1 MGKGDTKMKYSSIIL
16 DNITQGNEMIKSLL
30 ALCSM
35 SVFIFTGCG
44 SKSDYVLLQS
54 EKNYAENEVAGV
66 ESYEYII
73 LPQDRL
79 KIAIYRNPELTSQ
92 TINGASQLGQD
103 MQDTGVLVDAKG
115 YITLPLI
122 NRVKIAGLTQTQAA
136 NLITQKYKKYLKIPT
151 VYVEVLNK
159 RVYVIGEVKKPGP
172 VKLDREKI
180 TLLEAL
186 AYTGDL
192 TDAAI
197 RDNILILS
205 QNAQN
210 KPYIRSV
217 DLTNFDSLSIKNMM
231 LRPNDIVYVQPDG
244 WKEYKV
250 ASDNF
255 TAPFR
260 TIAEIASPFVQIKYL
275 SD

>member
-1 MGKGDTKMKYSSIIL
+1 MLKNLIIFSL
-16 DNITQGNEMIKSLL
+16 SLL
-30 ALCSM
+30 FVL
-35 SVFIFTGCG
+35 TGCG
-44 SKSDYVLLQS
+44 DKSNYVLLQS
-54 EKNYAENEVAGV
+54 EKNYAENELSAKQ
-66 ESYEYII
+66 SYEYII

-79 KIAIYRNPELTSQ
+79 KIAIYRNPELTSE
-92 TINGASQLGQD
+92 TVSGASQLGQD
-103 MQDTGVLVDAKG
+103 MQDTGVLVDTSG
-115 YITLPLI
+115 YISLPLV
-122 NRVKIAGLTQTQAA
+122 NRIKIAGLTQTQAA
-136 NLITQKYKKYLKIPT
+136 NLITQKYKRYLRIPT

-159 RVYVIGEVKKPGP
+159 RVYVIGEVKNPGP

-186 AYTGDL
+186 AFSGDL
-192 TDAAI
+192 TDAAV

-205 QNAQN
+205 RNNQN

-217 DLTNFDSLSIKNMM
+217 DLTNFDHLSMTNMI
-231 LRPNDIVYVQPDG
+231 LRPNDVVYVQPDG

-275 SD
+275 TD

>member
-1 MGKGDTKMKYSSIIL
+1 MLKKFTFVIL
-16 DNITQGNEMIKSLL
+16 SFLFLL
-30 ALCSM
+30 Q
-35 SVFIFTGCG
+35 GCG
-44 SKSDYVLLQS
+44 NKSNYVLLQS
-54 EKNYAENEVAGV
+54 EQKTTNKELSLKQ
-66 ESYEYII
+66 SYEYII

-79 KIAIYRNPELTSQ
+79 KIAIYRNPELTGETSS
-92 TINGASQLGQD
+92 GSSQLGQD
-103 MQDTGVLVDAKG
+103 MQDSGVLVDTKG
-115 YITLPLI
+115 YISLPLVNHI
-122 NRVKIAGLTQTQAA
+122 KVAGLTQPAAA
-136 NLITQKYKKYLKIPT
+136 NLITQRYKRYLKIPT

-159 RVYVIGEVKKPGP
+159 RVYVIGEVKQPGP
-172 VKLDREKI
+172 VKVDREKL

-186 AYTGDL
+186 AFAGDL

-205 QNAQN
+205 RNSQN

-217 DLTNFDSLSIKNMM
+217 DLTNFDHLSMTNMI
-231 LRPNDIVYVQPDG
+231 LRPNDVVYVQPDG

-255 TAPFR
+255 TAPFK

-275 SD
+275 TD

>member
-1 MGKGDTKMKYSSIIL
+1 MLSKKFMLMIIVPFL
-16 DNITQGNEMIKSLL
+16 
-30 ALCSM
+30 
-35 SVFIFTGCG
+35 FFFHGCG
-44 SKSDYVLLQS
+44 NKSDYVLLQS
-54 EKNYAENEVAGV
+54 EHNSTNHAISVKQ
-66 ESYEYII
+66 SYEYII

-79 KIAIYRNPELTSQ
+79 KIAIYRNPELTGNSV
-92 TINGASQLGQD
+92 GGSSQLGQD
-103 MQDTGVLVDAKG
+103 MQDTGVLVDTKG
-115 YITLPLI
+115 YISLPLV
-122 NRVKIAGLTQTQAA
+122 NRLKVAGLTQTEAA
-136 NLITQKYKKYLKIPT
+136 KLITQRYKRYLKIPT

-159 RVYVIGEVKKPGP
+159 RVYVIGEVKSPGP
-172 VKLDREKI
+172 VKVDREKL

-186 AYTGDL
+186 AFAGDL

-205 QNAQN
+205 RNSHN

-217 DLTNFDSLSIKNMM
+217 DLTNFDHLSMTNMI
-231 LRPNDIVYVQPDG
+231 LRPNDVVYVQPDG

-255 TAPFR
+255 TAPFK

-275 SD
+275 TD

>member
-1 MGKGDTKMKYSSIIL
+1 MSKNLIIL
-16 DNITQGNEMIKSLL
+16 LL
-30 ALCSM
+30 SAL
-35 SVFIFTGCG
+35 FIFSGCG
-44 SKSDYVLLQS
+44 DKSNYVLLQS
-54 EKNYAENEVAGV
+54 DKNLSTNELTLKQ
-66 ESYEYII
+66 SYEYII

-79 KIAIYRNPELTSQ
+79 KIAIYRNPELTSV
-92 TINGASQLGQD
+92 TSSGASQLGQD
-103 MQDTGVLVDAKG
+103 MQDTGVLVDTKG
-115 YITLPLI
+115 MISLPLV
-122 NRVKIAGLTQTQAA
+122 NRLKVAGLTQTEAA
-136 NLITQKYKKYLKIPT
+136 NLITRKYKKYLKIPT

-159 RVYVIGEVKKPGP
+159 RVYVIGEVKNPGP
-172 VKLDREKI
+172 VKVDREKV

-186 AYTGDL
+186 AFAGDL

-205 QNAQN
+205 RNSQN

-217 DLTNFDSLSIKNMM
+217 DLTNFDHLSMTNMI
-231 LRPNDIVYVQPDG
+231 LRPNDVVYVQPDG

-255 TAPFR
+255 TAPFK

-275 SD
+275 TD

>member
-1 MGKGDTKMKYSSIIL
+1 MLKKII
-16 DNITQGNEMIKSLL
+16 IFCTAFMFVFSG
-30 ALCSM
+30 CS
-35 SVFIFTGCG
+35 

-54 EKNYAENEVAGV
+54 EENYTQNEITV
-66 ESYEYII
+66 EKPYEYII

-79 KIAIYRNPELTSQ
+79 KIAIYRNPELTSES
-92 TINGASQLGQD
+92 IGGSSQLGQD
-103 MQDTGVLVDAKG
+103 MQSNGVLVDSSG
-115 YITLPLI
+115 YISLPLI
-122 NRVKIAGLTQTQAA
+122 NRVKVAGLTQTEAA

-159 RVYVIGEVKKPGP
+159 RVYVIGEVKRPGP

-186 AYTGDL
+186 AFSGDV
-192 TDAAI
+192 TDAAV

-205 QNAQN
+205 RDAQN

-217 DLTNFDSLSIKNMM
+217 DLTNFDTLSMANMI

-275 SD
+275 TD

>member
-1 MGKGDTKMKYSSIIL
+1 MLK
-16 DNITQGNEMIKSLL
+16 NF
-30 ALCSM
+30 
-35 SVFIFTGCG
+35 VFIIVSFLFLLQGCG
-44 SKSDYVLLQS
+44 DKSNYVLLQS
-54 EKNYAENEVAGV
+54 EKKSTNNELSVKQ
-66 ESYEYII
+66 SYEYII

-79 KIAIYRNPELTSQ
+79 KIAIYKNPELTGESS
-92 TINGASQLGQD
+92 NGAGQLGQD
-103 MQDTGVLVDAKG
+103 MQNTGVLVDTKG
-115 YITLPLI
+115 YISLPLI
-122 NRVKIAGLTQTQAA
+122 NRIKVAGLTQTAA
-136 NLITQKYKKYLKIPT
+136 SDLITQRYKRYLKIPT

-172 VKLDREKI
+172 VKVDREKV

-186 AYTGDL
+186 AFAGDL

-205 QNAQN
+205 RNSQN

-217 DLTNFDSLSIKNMM
+217 DLTNFDHLSMTNMI
-231 LRPNDIVYVQPDG
+231 LRPNDVVYVQPDG

-255 TAPFR
+255 TAPFK

-275 SD
+275 TD

>member
-1 MGKGDTKMKYSSIIL
+1 MILGFTLLFLLGGCADT
-16 DNITQGNEMIKSLL
+16 
-30 ALCSM
+30 
-35 SVFIFTGCG
+35 
-44 SKSDYVLLQS
+44 SDYVLLQS
-54 EKNYAENEVAGV
+54 EKKYTSNEPSVKQ
-66 ESYEYII
+66 SYEYII

-79 KIAIYRNPELTSQ
+79 KIAIYRNPELTSEA
-92 TINGASQLGQD
+92 ASGNNQLGQD
-103 MQDTGVLVDAKG
+103 MQDSGVLVDTKG
-115 YITLPLI
+115 SISLPLV
-122 NRVKIAGLTQTQAA
+122 NRIKVAGLTQTQAA
-136 NLITQKYKKYLKIPT
+136 DLITKRYKKYLRIPT

-159 RVYVIGEVKKPGP
+159 RVYVIGEVRRPGP

-186 AYTGDL
+186 AFTGDL
-192 TDAAI
+192 TDAAV

-205 QNAQN
+205 RNSQN

-217 DLTNFDSLSIKNMM
+217 DLTNFDHLSMSNMI
-231 LRPNDIVYVQPDG
+231 LGPNDIVYVQPDG

-275 SD
+275 TD

>member
-1 MGKGDTKMKYSSIIL
+1 MLKNLVFVIVSFL
-16 DNITQGNEMIKSLL
+16 FLL
-30 ALCSM
+30 Q
-35 SVFIFTGCG
+35 GCG
-44 SKSDYVLLQS
+44 DKSNYVLLQS
-54 EKNYAENEVAGV
+54 EKKSINNELSVKQ
-66 ESYEYII
+66 SYEYII

-79 KIAIYRNPELTSQ
+79 KIAIYKNPELTGESSY
-92 TINGASQLGQD
+92 GSSQLGQD
-103 MQDTGVLVDAKG
+103 MQNTGVLVDTKG
-115 YITLPLI
+115 YISLPLVNHI
-122 NRVKIAGLTQTQAA
+122 KVAGLTQTEASD
-136 NLITQKYKKYLKIPT
+136 LITQRYKRYLKIPT

-172 VKLDREKI
+172 VKVDREKV

-186 AYTGDL
+186 AFAGDL

-205 QNAQN
+205 RNSQN
-210 KPYIRSV
+210 KPYMRSV
-217 DLTNFDSLSIKNMM
+217 DLTNFDHLSMTNMI
-231 LRPNDIVYVQPDG
+231 LRPNDVVYVQPDG

-255 TAPFR
+255 TAPFK

-275 SD
+275 TD